1 MVRLV
6 LGGTVGSWRRSNA
19 ILLFVPLFIVL
30 LLFLIVIA
38 TVATICS
45 IIIAAS
51 VHATNQ
57 ISMWFQVRVRYES
70 GEFADQ

>member
-38 TVATICS
+38 TVAAICS
-45 IIIAAS
+45 IAAS